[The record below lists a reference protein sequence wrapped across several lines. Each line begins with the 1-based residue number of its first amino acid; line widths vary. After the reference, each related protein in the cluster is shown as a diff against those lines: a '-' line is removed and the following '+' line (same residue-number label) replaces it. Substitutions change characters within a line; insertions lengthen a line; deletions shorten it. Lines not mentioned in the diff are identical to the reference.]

1 MNHLFHAWAK
11 HREDPVSAAIRSD
24 ITAERHVVDAAHDYR
39 SALARG
45 DTSGAAAAKAQLRQ
59 AWETDVRR
67 KGGHPEDF
75 IPNYP
80 NYDPVPV
87 SGGFFFGQT
96 EEKGLITPKSIAL
109 GVAAYLVWTAFR

>member
-1 MNHLFHAWAK
+1 MNLFHAWAK
-11 HREDPVSAAIRSD
+11 HTEDPISAAIRSD
-24 ITAERHVVDAAHDYR
+24 ITAERHVVDAAHNYR
-39 SALARG
+39 SAVARG
-45 DTSGAAAAKAQLRQ
+45 NKAEAAAARARLRQ

-87 SGGFFFGQT
+87 QAPFFFGDADET
-96 EEKGLITPKSIAL
+96 SIITPKSIAL
-109 GVAAYLVWTAFR
+109 GVIAYILWLAVK

>member
-1 MNHLFHAWAK
+1 MNLFHAWAT

-24 ITAERHVVDAAHDYR
+24 ITAERHVVDTAHDYR
-39 SALARG
+39 SAVARG
-45 DTSGAAAAKAQLRQ
+45 NTAEAAAAKAKLRQ

-80 NYDPVPV
+80 NYDPLPV
-87 SGGFFFGQT
+87 QTSFFFGDT
-96 EEKGLITPKSIAL
+96 EKGIINARSITL
-109 GVAAYLVWTAFR
+109 GIVAYILWVAIK